1 MKSTPL
7 KSNAALRHTAKKR
20 LRAVPPAGEAQS
32 LPDLRSAMGE
42 LRIYE
47 AELEIQ
53 NEELRDSRAQ
63 IEESHK
69 NYFRHF
75 DLAPVGLIRLN
86 RKGQILEA
94 NILGAQMLGEKR
106 VLLNSVPRT
115 FLAHV
120 SSESHVVF
128 QQHLESTLA
137 SGKMETCELSLRN
150 AVGHESFVRIQSVIS
165 RSEKDEKD
173 FYLTLTDL
181 TERREI
187 EQKLALQRV
196 LAEAAVTSK
205 ELFFGMLS
213 HELRTPLTPLVALLE
228 DLAAE
233 PGRSPEDLAALALMR
248 RNLDLETHLIDDL
261 LDLTR
266 VTGGKLQLHR
276 ETTDVHLCLR
286 QAIEICQPDIDA
298 KELQL
303 AIELDA
309 PRHFVDGDA
318 SRLQQIFWN
327 LIKNAVKFTPVG
339 GRIAIETR
347 SAEASRLTVEFR
359 DTGVGI
365 DPRPLL
371 HLFEPFFQ
379 VQHALKQRAGGLGL
393 GLAICKAITEAHGG
407 TLTAA
412 SAGLGKGATFCVELA
427 TVAEPSAKLLSG
439 PAADAST
446 PARREDLRLLLVE
459 DHDDT
464 RKVLARL
471 LNRRGYKVEAA
482 RNAQEARSLS
492 SERTFDLIIS
502 DIALP
507 DASGCDLL
515 KELGTKHKLRGI
527 AMSGFGSDTDL
538 AQSRAAGFLE
548 HLVKPID
555 ATALDAAIQRVV
567 EKSRAGRH
575 TILYIEN
582 NVASVRLIEKI
593 LHERTDIEF
602 LNAREGQIGLDLAR
616 QRSPDLVLLDLRL
629 PDLPG
634 LDVLSQLQSAD
645 ATRRIPVVVISAN
658 AATQKIEQL
667 AAVGARAY
675 LTKPIE
681 APEFLHVLDGL
692 LTPT

>member
-128 QQHLESTLA
+128 QQHLQSTLA

-150 AVGHESFVRIQSVIS
+150 AVGDESFVRIQSVIS

-555 ATALDAAIQRVV
+555 ARALDTAIQRVV
-567 EKSRAGRH
+567 EKSRAGGH
-575 TILYIEN
+575 TTSTSKIMSR
-582 NVASVRLIEKI
+582 AS
-593 LHERTDIEF
+593 
-602 LNAREGQIGLDLAR
+602 G
-616 QRSPDLVLLDLRL
+616 
-629 PDLPG
+629 
-634 LDVLSQLQSAD
+634 
-645 ATRRIPVVVISAN
+645 
-658 AATQKIEQL
+658 
-667 AAVGARAY
+667 
-675 LTKPIE
+675 
-681 APEFLHVLDGL
+681 
-692 LTPT
+692 

>member
-1 MKSTPL
+1 MKSTLL
-7 KSNAALRHTAKKR
+7 KFTPANAALRRTAGER
-20 LRAVPPAGEAQS
+20 LRASSPADEELS
-32 LPDLRSAMGE
+32 PPDLRSALGE

-47 AELEIQ
+47 SELEIQ
-53 NEELRDSRAQ
+53 NEELLDSRAR
-63 IEESHK
+63 IEESQRK
-69 NYFRHF
+69 YFRHF

-128 QQHLESTLA
+128 QQHLQSTLA

-150 AVGHESFVRIQSVIS
+150 AVGDESFVRIQSVIS

-555 ATALDAAIQRVV
+555 ARALDTAIQRVV

-575 TILYIEN
+575 TTSTSKIMSR
-582 NVASVRLIEKI
+582 AS
-593 LHERTDIEF
+593 
-602 LNAREGQIGLDLAR
+602 G
-616 QRSPDLVLLDLRL
+616 
-629 PDLPG
+629 
-634 LDVLSQLQSAD
+634 
-645 ATRRIPVVVISAN
+645 
-658 AATQKIEQL
+658 
-667 AAVGARAY
+667 
-675 LTKPIE
+675 
-681 APEFLHVLDGL
+681 
-692 LTPT
+692 

>member
-128 QQHLESTLA
+128 QQHLQSTLA

-150 AVGHESFVRIQSVIS
+150 AVGDESFVRIQSVIS

-555 ATALDAAIQRVV
+555 ARALDATIQRVV

-616 QRSPDLVLLDLRL
+616 QRSPDLVLLDLGL

-634 LDVLSQLQSAD
+634 LDVLSQLQSGRNPAYPC
-645 ATRRIPVVVISAN
+645 RRD
-658 AATQKIEQL
+658 QC
-667 AAVGARAY
+667 
-675 LTKPIE
+675 
-681 APEFLHVLDGL
+681 
-692 LTPT
+692 

>member
-128 QQHLESTLA
+128 QQHLQSTLA

-150 AVGHESFVRIQSVIS
+150 AVGDESFVRIQSVIS

-446 PARREDLRLLLVE
+446 PARREDLRLLLVA

-471 LNRRGYKVEAA
+471 LNRRAYKVEAA

-616 QRSPDLVLLDLRL
+616 QRSPDLVLLDLGL

-634 LDVLSQLQSAD
+634 LDVLSQLQSAE
-645 ATRRIPVVVISAN
+645 ATRRIPVVVISAD
-658 AATQKIEQL
+658 ATMQKIEQL

>member
-128 QQHLESTLA
+128 QQHLQSTLA

-150 AVGHESFVRIQSVIS
+150 AVGDESFVRIQSVIS

-555 ATALDAAIQRVV
+555 ARALDTAIQRVV

-575 TILYIEN
+575 TTSTSKIMSR
-582 NVASVRLIEKI
+582 AS
-593 LHERTDIEF
+593 
-602 LNAREGQIGLDLAR
+602 G
-616 QRSPDLVLLDLRL
+616 
-629 PDLPG
+629 
-634 LDVLSQLQSAD
+634 
-645 ATRRIPVVVISAN
+645 
-658 AATQKIEQL
+658 
-667 AAVGARAY
+667 
-675 LTKPIE
+675 
-681 APEFLHVLDGL
+681 
-692 LTPT
+692 

>member
-128 QQHLESTLA
+128 QQHLQSTLA

-150 AVGHESFVRIQSVIS
+150 AAGHETFLRIQSVVS
-165 RSEKDEKD
+165 HGEKDEKD
-173 FYLTLTDL
+173 FYVTLTDL

-555 ATALDAAIQRVV
+555 ARALDTAIQRVV

-575 TILYIEN
+575 TTSTSKIMSR
-582 NVASVRLIEKI
+582 AS
-593 LHERTDIEF
+593 
-602 LNAREGQIGLDLAR
+602 G
-616 QRSPDLVLLDLRL
+616 
-629 PDLPG
+629 
-634 LDVLSQLQSAD
+634 
-645 ATRRIPVVVISAN
+645 
-658 AATQKIEQL
+658 
-667 AAVGARAY
+667 
-675 LTKPIE
+675 
-681 APEFLHVLDGL
+681 
-692 LTPT
+692 

>member
-7 KSNAALRHTAKKR
+7 KSNAALRDTAKKR

-150 AVGHESFVRIQSVIS
+150 AVGDESFVRIQSVIS

-555 ATALDAAIQRVV
+555 ARALDTAIQRVV
-567 EKSRAGRH
+567 EKSRVAGTPSSTSKIMSR
-575 TILYIEN
+575 
-582 NVASVRLIEKI
+582 AS
-593 LHERTDIEF
+593 
-602 LNAREGQIGLDLAR
+602 G
-616 QRSPDLVLLDLRL
+616 
-629 PDLPG
+629 
-634 LDVLSQLQSAD
+634 
-645 ATRRIPVVVISAN
+645 
-658 AATQKIEQL
+658 
-667 AAVGARAY
+667 
-675 LTKPIE
+675 
-681 APEFLHVLDGL
+681 
-692 LTPT
+692 

>member
-1 MKSTPL
+1 MKSTAL
-7 KSNAALRHTAKKR
+7 KSAPANVALRHRAKER
-20 LRAVPPAGEAQS
+20 LRALPPPSKASSVA
-32 LPDLRSAMGE
+32 DLRSAMAE

-53 NEELRDSRAQ
+53 NEELLDNRAQ
-63 IEESHK
+63 IEQSH
-69 NYFRHF
+69 NNSFLPV
-75 DLAPVGLIRLN
+75 DLAPVALIRLN
-86 RKGQILEA
+86 RKLQILEA
-94 NILGAQMLGEKR
+94 NILGAQMLSEKR
-106 VLLNSVPRT
+106 VLLNTVPRT

-120 SSESHVVF
+120 SSESHIVF
-128 QQHLESTLA
+128 QQHLESTVA
-137 SGKMETCELSLRN
+137 SGKMETCELWLRN
-150 AVGHESFVRIQSVIS
+150 AAGHETFVRIQSVIS
-165 RSEKDEKD
+165 RGEKDEKD

-318 SRLQQIFWN
+318 SRLQQTFRN

-347 SAEASRLTVEFR
+347 SDEASRLTVEVR
-359 DTGVGI
+359 DTGIGI
-365 DPRPLL
+365 DSWPLL

-379 VQHALKQRAGGLGL
+379 VQHALKQRTGGLGL

-407 TLTAA
+407 RLTAA
-412 SAGLGKGATFCVELA
+412 SAGRGKRATFCVELA

-471 LNRRGYKVEAA
+471 LRRRGYKVEAA
-482 RNAQEARSLS
+482 RSAQEARSLS
-492 SERTFDLIIS
+492 SGKTFDLLVS

-507 DASGCDLL
+507 DATGCELL
-515 KELGTKHKLRGI
+515 KELGSKHRLCGI
-527 AMSGFGSDTDL
+527 AMSGFGSDADV

-548 HLVKPID
+548 HLIKPID

-567 EKSRAGRH
+567 GKSRAGRH
-575 TILYIEN
+575 TTSTSKIMSR
-582 NVASVRLIEKI
+582 AS
-593 LHERTDIEF
+593 
-602 LNAREGQIGLDLAR
+602 G
-616 QRSPDLVLLDLRL
+616 
-629 PDLPG
+629 
-634 LDVLSQLQSAD
+634 
-645 ATRRIPVVVISAN
+645 
-658 AATQKIEQL
+658 
-667 AAVGARAY
+667 
-675 LTKPIE
+675 
-681 APEFLHVLDGL
+681 
-692 LTPT
+692 

>member
-128 QQHLESTLA
+128 QQHLQSTLA

-150 AVGHESFVRIQSVIS
+150 AVGDESFVRIQSVIS

-555 ATALDAAIQRVV
+555 ARALDTAIQRVV
-567 EKSRAGRH
+567 EKSRVAGTPSSTSKIMSR
-575 TILYIEN
+575 
-582 NVASVRLIEKI
+582 AS
-593 LHERTDIEF
+593 
-602 LNAREGQIGLDLAR
+602 G
-616 QRSPDLVLLDLRL
+616 
-629 PDLPG
+629 
-634 LDVLSQLQSAD
+634 
-645 ATRRIPVVVISAN
+645 
-658 AATQKIEQL
+658 
-667 AAVGARAY
+667 
-675 LTKPIE
+675 
-681 APEFLHVLDGL
+681 
-692 LTPT
+692 

>member
-106 VLLNSVPRT
+106 MLLNSVPRT

-128 QQHLESTLA
+128 QQHLQSTLA

-150 AVGHESFVRIQSVIS
+150 AVGDESFVRIQSVIS

-266 VTGGKLQLHR
+266 VTSGKLQLHR
-276 ETTDVHLCLR
+276 ETTDAHLCLR
-286 QAIEICQPDIDA
+286 QAIGICQPDIDA

-303 AIELDA
+303 VIELDA

-492 SERTFDLIIS
+492 REKTFDLLVS

-507 DASGCDLL
+507 DATGCELL
-515 KELGTKHKLRGI
+515 KELSSKHRLRGI
-527 AMSGFGSDTDL
+527 AMSGFGSDADL

-567 EKSRAGRH
+567 G
-575 TILYIEN
+575 N
-582 NVASVRLIEKI
+582 
-593 LHERTDIEF
+593 
-602 LNAREGQIGLDLAR
+602 LA
-616 QRSPDLVLLDLRL
+616 
-629 PDLPG
+629 
-634 LDVLSQLQSAD
+634 
-645 ATRRIPVVVISAN
+645 
-658 AATQKIEQL
+658 
-667 AAVGARAY
+667 
-675 LTKPIE
+675 
-681 APEFLHVLDGL
+681 
-692 LTPT
+692 

>member
-1 MKSTPL
+1 
-7 KSNAALRHTAKKR
+7 
-20 LRAVPPAGEAQS
+20 
-32 LPDLRSAMGE
+32 
-42 LRIYE
+42 
-47 AELEIQ
+47 
-53 NEELRDSRAQ
+53 
-63 IEESHK
+63 
-69 NYFRHF
+69 
-75 DLAPVGLIRLN
+75 
-86 RKGQILEA
+86 
-94 NILGAQMLGEKR
+94 MLGEKR
-106 VLLNSVPRT
+106 VLLNTVPRT

-120 SSESHVVF
+120 SPESHVVF

-150 AVGHESFVRIQSVIS
+150 AAGHETFVRMQSVIS
-165 RSEKDEKD
+165 RGEKDVKD

-555 ATALDAAIQRVV
+555 ARALDTAIQRVV

-575 TILYIEN
+575 TTSTSKIMSR
-582 NVASVRLIEKI
+582 AS
-593 LHERTDIEF
+593 
-602 LNAREGQIGLDLAR
+602 G
-616 QRSPDLVLLDLRL
+616 
-629 PDLPG
+629 
-634 LDVLSQLQSAD
+634 
-645 ATRRIPVVVISAN
+645 
-658 AATQKIEQL
+658 
-667 AAVGARAY
+667 
-675 LTKPIE
+675 
-681 APEFLHVLDGL
+681 
-692 LTPT
+692 

>member
-7 KSNAALRHTAKKR
+7 KSNAALRDTAKKR

-106 VLLNSVPRT
+106 VLLNTVPRT

-128 QQHLESTLA
+128 QQHLQSTLA

-150 AVGHESFVRIQSVIS
+150 AVGDESFVRIQSVIS

-555 ATALDAAIQRVV
+555 ARALDTAIQRVV

-575 TILYIEN
+575 TTSTSKIMSR
-582 NVASVRLIEKI
+582 AS
-593 LHERTDIEF
+593 
-602 LNAREGQIGLDLAR
+602 G
-616 QRSPDLVLLDLRL
+616 
-629 PDLPG
+629 
-634 LDVLSQLQSAD
+634 
-645 ATRRIPVVVISAN
+645 
-658 AATQKIEQL
+658 
-667 AAVGARAY
+667 
-675 LTKPIE
+675 
-681 APEFLHVLDGL
+681 
-692 LTPT
+692 

>member
-7 KSNAALRHTAKKR
+7 KSNAALRDTAKKR

-128 QQHLESTLA
+128 QQHLQSTLA

-150 AVGHESFVRIQSVIS
+150 AVGDESFVRIQSVIS

-276 ETTDVHLCLR
+276 ETADVHLCLR

-555 ATALDAAIQRVV
+555 ARALDTAIQRVV

-575 TILYIEN
+575 TTSTSKIMSR
-582 NVASVRLIEKI
+582 AS
-593 LHERTDIEF
+593 
-602 LNAREGQIGLDLAR
+602 G
-616 QRSPDLVLLDLRL
+616 
-629 PDLPG
+629 
-634 LDVLSQLQSAD
+634 
-645 ATRRIPVVVISAN
+645 
-658 AATQKIEQL
+658 
-667 AAVGARAY
+667 
-675 LTKPIE
+675 
-681 APEFLHVLDGL
+681 
-692 LTPT
+692 

>member
-128 QQHLESTLA
+128 QQHLQSTLA

-150 AVGHESFVRIQSVIS
+150 AVGDESFVRIQSVIS

-555 ATALDAAIQRVV
+555 ARALDTAIQRVV
-567 EKSRAGRH
+567 EKSRLAGTPSSTSKIMSR
-575 TILYIEN
+575 
-582 NVASVRLIEKI
+582 AS
-593 LHERTDIEF
+593 
-602 LNAREGQIGLDLAR
+602 G
-616 QRSPDLVLLDLRL
+616 
-629 PDLPG
+629 
-634 LDVLSQLQSAD
+634 
-645 ATRRIPVVVISAN
+645 
-658 AATQKIEQL
+658 
-667 AAVGARAY
+667 
-675 LTKPIE
+675 
-681 APEFLHVLDGL
+681 
-692 LTPT
+692 